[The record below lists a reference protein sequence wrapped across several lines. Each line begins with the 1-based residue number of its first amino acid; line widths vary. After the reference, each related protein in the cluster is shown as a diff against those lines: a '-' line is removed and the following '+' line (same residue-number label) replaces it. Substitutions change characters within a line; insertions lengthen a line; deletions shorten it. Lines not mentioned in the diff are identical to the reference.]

1 AAFYALFGLPALVL
15 NLVFSFQVWAEGIL
29 PFIAF
34 LGRGAGIVAMLG
46 TMRHRNGYRG
56 LHEIVSGT
64 RVVGLPWQ
72 RTRRKLRV
80 PPYQFAM
87 LKDVGA
93 PVRLGS
99 FEVYGTIAKSG
110 DDRILLAEDAI
121 LDRRVW
127 IHLRGATALPLPV
140 ARREI
145 NRTSRPRWLASGT
158 YEGLHWDAFLA
169 PAGCPLTEL
178 VKSQGRLSWADAH
191 VLLEQLTDEL
201 A

>member
-1 AAFYALFGLPALVL
+1 
-15 NLVFSFQVWAEGIL
+15 
-29 PFIAF
+29 
-34 LGRGAGIVAMLG
+34 
-46 TMRHRNGYRG
+46 
-56 LHEIVSGT
+56 
-64 RVVGLPWQ
+64 
-72 RTRRKLRV
+72 
-80 PPYQFAM
+80 
-87 LKDVGA
+87 
-93 PVRLGS
+93 

-127 IHLRGATALPLPV
+127 IHLRGAAAHPLPV

-169 PAGCPLTEL
+169 PSGCPLTGL

-201 A
+201 AASLKADCLQLPLSVDRVWV